1 MKKLKNKAGFTL
13 MEMLVSIFVLVLL
26 VMGIGTSM
34 DSGLQVY
41 KTSNLNANS
50 GILADIINTSLDDLL
65 RYAEVQVVDSTKP
78 TYDAEGTNGVGFLFT
93 SRDFG
98 MVGAQ
103 FVLDADGIL
112 KIKGRAPSPTLDNPS
127 PTAPVMELVNGGS
140 YSDLKITQF
149 SITYVPKGSTMTV
162 TRTDGRVYNSTEGG
176 FFFVDYEIQ
185 NQLDKTQVRSVQT
198 VVRLLNAE

>member
-1 MKKLKNKAGFTL
+1 MKKLNNKAGFTL

-65 RYAEVQVVDSTKP
+65 RYAEVQVVDSAKP
-78 TYDAEGTNGVGFLFT
+78 TYDAKGAEGIGFLFT

-98 MVGAQ
+98 MLGAR
-103 FVLDADGIL
+103 FVLGTDGIL
-112 KIKGRAPSPTLDNPS
+112 KMQGRAGEDGKLP
-127 PTAPVMELVNGGS
+127 AAVELVNGGS
-140 YSDLKITQF
+140 YSDLKVTEF
-149 SITYVPKGSTMTV
+149 SITYVPKGSSLEWPIDTKKYT
-162 TRTDGRVYNSTEGG
+162 STEGG
-176 FFFVDYEIQ
+176 FFFVDYKIE

>member
-78 TYDAEGTNGVGFLFT
+78 TYDAKGAEGIGFLFT

-98 MVGAQ
+98 MIGAR
-103 FVLDADGIL
+103 FVLEDGIL
-112 KIKGRAPSPTLDNPS
+112 KMQGRAGEDGTLP
-127 PTAPVMELVNGGS
+127 AAVELVDNGS
-140 YSDLKITQF
+140 YSDLKITYF
-149 SITYVPKGSTMTV
+149 TITYVPKGSTMTV
-162 TRTDGRVYNSTEGG
+162 TRTDGRKYNSTEGG
-176 FFFVDYEIQ
+176 FFFVDYKIE
-185 NQLDKTQVRSVQT
+185 NQLDKMQVRSVQT

>member
-65 RYAEVQVVDSTKP
+65 RYAEVQVVDSAKP

-98 MVGAQ
+98 MLGAR
-103 FVLDADGIL
+103 FVLEDGIL
-112 KIKGRAPSPTLDNPS
+112 KMQGRAGEDGKLP
-127 PTAPVMELVNGGS
+127 AAVELVNGGS

-176 FFFVDYEIQ
+176 FFFVDYKIQ

>member
-1 MKKLKNKAGFTL
+1 MKKLNNKAGFTL

-65 RYAEVQVVDSTKP
+65 RYAEVEVVDSTKP
-78 TYDAEGTNGVGFLFT
+78 TYDAKDTEEIGFLFT

-98 MVGAQ
+98 MVGAH
-103 FVLDADGIL
+103 FVLGTDGIL
-112 KIKGRAPSPTLDNPS
+112 KMQGRAGEDGTLP
-127 PTAPVMELVNGGS
+127 AAVELVNGGS

-162 TRTDGRVYNSTEGG
+162 TRTDGRKYNSTEGG
-176 FFFVDYEIQ
+176 FFFVDYKIE

>member
-78 TYDAEGTNGVGFLFT
+78 TYDAEGTNGAGFLFT

-112 KIKGRAPSPTLDNPS
+112 KMQGRAGEDGTLP
-127 PTAPVMELVNGGS
+127 AAVELVNGGS

-149 SITYVPKGSTMTV
+149 SITYVPKGSTMKV
-162 TRTDGRVYNSTEGG
+162 TWADGRVYNSTEGG
-176 FFFVDYEIQ
+176 FFFVDYKIE

>member
-50 GILADIINTSLDDLL
+50 GILVDIINTSLDDLL

-78 TYDAEGTNGVGFLFT
+78 TYDAKGAEGIGFLFT

-98 MVGAQ
+98 MIGAR
-103 FVLDADGIL
+103 FVLEDGIL
-112 KIKGRAPSPTLDNPS
+112 KMQGRAGEDGTLP
-127 PTAPVMELVNGGS
+127 AAVELVNNGS
-140 YSDLKITQF
+140 YSDLKITYF
-149 SITYVPKGSTMTV
+149 TITYVPKGSTMTV
-162 TRTDGRVYNSTEGG
+162 TRTDGRKYNSTEGG
-176 FFFVDYEIQ
+176 FFFVDYKIE
-185 NQLDKTQVRSVQT
+185 NQLDKMQVRSVQT

>member
-78 TYDAEGTNGVGFLFT
+78 TYDAKGAEGIGFLFT

-98 MVGAQ
+98 MIGAR
-103 FVLDADGIL
+103 FVLEDGIL
-112 KIKGRAPSPTLDNPS
+112 KMQGRAGEDGTLP
-127 PTAPVMELVNGGS
+127 AAVELVNGGS

-176 FFFVDYEIQ
+176 FFFVDYDIQ

>member
-78 TYDAEGTNGVGFLFT
+78 TYDAKAAEGIGFLFT

-98 MVGAQ
+98 MIGAR
-103 FVLDADGIL
+103 FVLEDGIL
-112 KIKGRAPSPTLDNPS
+112 KMQGRAGEDGTLP
-127 PTAPVMELVNGGS
+127 AAVELVNGGS
-140 YSDLKITQF
+140 YSDLKVTEF
-149 SITYVPKGSTMTV
+149 SITYVPKGSTMKV
-162 TRTDGRVYNSTEGG
+162 TWTDGHEYNSTEGG
-176 FFFVDYEIQ
+176 FFFVDYDIQ